1 MNTAVPQRSDDLDAM
16 MMEDVKRELKL
27 APDKLQYLRKKVVEK
42 RDLDQSIAELEE
54 QVKQKKKERWTMER
68 LTLPTLFLEAR
79 VPMLGLEAEGNQPA
93 CTYELH
99 DYYHANI
106 SAEWDE
112 NVREDSFELL
122 EKLKLGD
129 LIKNVI
135 EIPFGRG
142 EHSLFKKTLAVIKK
156 LKLPYSVA
164 RKVQWN
170 TLTSAI
176 KERYESNPP
185 KPLSDAQLR
194 MLGAEVGHIVKLKPP
209 PRNKR

>member
-42 RDLDQSIAELEE
+42 RDLDQTINEMEE
-54 QVKQKKKERWTMER
+54 QLKDKKKERRTMER
-68 LTLPTLFLEAR
+68 LTLPILFLEAR
-79 VPMLGLEAEGNQPA
+79 VPLLGLEAEGNQPA
-93 CTYELH
+93 CTYELK
-99 DYYHANI
+99 DYYYANI
-106 SAEWDE
+106 SNEWDDA
-112 NVREDSFELL
+112 VREDAFELL
-122 EKLKLGD
+122 ENLKLGD

-135 EIPFGRG
+135 EVPLGRG
-142 EHSLFKKTLAVIKK
+142 ENKIAKKVIAALKK
-156 LKLPYSVA
+156 LKVPWGIS

-170 TLTSAI
+170 SLTAAV
-176 KERYESNPP
+176 KERYESEPP
-185 KPLSDAQLR
+185 KPLSDTHLR